1 MNLIFEMKRN
11 EVISKVFDVVS
22 SYSFLN
28 INIQLEIFPWTLTR
42 HKATE

>member
-1 MNLIFEMKRN
+1 MNLIFEMKRK
-11 EVISKVFDVVS
+11 EAISKDFDVISS
-22 SYSFLN
+22 CSFLN

>member
-11 EVISKVFDVVS
+11 EVISKDFDVVS
-22 SYSFLN
+22 SFLN
-28 INIQLEIFPWTLTR
+28 INIQSEISPWTLTR